1 MTVNYE
7 LERMCKEAKWLNRL
21 RRTTRFSITTDSN
34 GAINF
39 K

>member
-7 LERMCKEAKWLNRL
+7 LERKWKEAKWLNRL
-21 RRTTRFSITTDSN
+21 RRTTDSN
-34 GAINF
+34 QAINF